1 MAGVLG
7 EPQEGDA
14 AQERAAHEEPGEGG
28 ALGVEAERV
37 DAYLIFLFVLL
48 STATLFDGF
57 DAAMLTVAAPDVR
70 ATLGIDLGEWGYLF
84 AFTRLGMIASFFL
97 LLTADRIGRRRLMT
111 WTIVGFALTNTA
123 AGFATGKYEF
133 AVWQFLARIFLTAEY
148 ALAIIVVGEEFPAR
162 RRGLAIAILT
172 SFATIGVMI
181 IARVQPYILLRDC
194 VSGTLAAGNC
204 VAPASNAFRDLGMEA
219 VATVQTWIGRP
230 VDGAGWRILYLIGVA
245 PLTIVFVLRF
255 ALRETR
261 RFAAEQARRAKG
273 STRFVDMLRDEW
285 AKARVPWQPEY
296 RRRTWLVALLW
307 NCVQLVTSPA
317 VAYWVIFAREQLHFT
332 PAIVGGIIFWGYAG
346 GVAGNYLAGY
356 LIERFGRRATV
367 AVVYVFS
374 ALSIATLFQ
383 VQSEVAQYVS
393 MIFTVFGFGAANT
406 ATHVYASELFPTA
419 IRATGYGWTTNLFG
433 RIAEF
438 GTPLLIAVLIQQ
450 LGVTISTAVLVV
462 SVGPLIGAAIV
473 WRFAPETR
481 GLTLEEVQRVAA
493 MGHEGTVPAKT

>member
-1 MAGVLG
+1 MAGAPG
-7 EPQEGDA
+7 A
-14 AQERAAHEEPGEGG
+14 AREKGLAP
-28 ALGVEAERV
+28 GVEAERV
-37 DAYLIFLFVLL
+37 DGYLIFLFVLL

-70 ATLGIDLGEWGYLF
+70 ATLGINLGEWGYLF

-123 AGFATGKYEF
+123 AGFATDKFEF
-133 AVWQFLARIFLTAEY
+133 AGWQFLARIFLTAEY
-148 ALAIIVVGEEFPAR
+148 ALAVIVIGEEFPAR

-181 IARVQPYILLRDC
+181 VAKVQPYILLPDC
-194 VSGTLAAGNC
+194 ASGTVAAGNC
-204 VAPASNAFRDLGMEA
+204 VAPASNLARDLGMQA
-219 VATVQTWIGRP
+219 VGTVQTWLGRP
-230 VDGAGWRILYLIGVA
+230 VDGADWRILYLIGIA
-245 PLTIVFVLRF
+245 PLTLVFVLRF

-261 RFAAEQARRAKG
+261 RFAAERARQAQEAPP
-273 STRFVDMLRDEW
+273 RFADMLRSEW
-285 AKARVPWQPEY
+285 AKARIPWQPEY

-307 NCVQLVTSPA
+307 NCVHLVTAPA

-346 GVAGNYLAGY
+346 GVAGNYLAGF
-356 LIERFGRRATV
+356 LIERFGRRVTV
-367 AVVYVFS
+367 AVVYTF
-374 ALSIATLFQ
+374 AAISISTLFQ
-383 VQSEVAQYVS
+383 VESEVAQYVS
-393 MIFTVFGFGAANT
+393 MICTVFGFGAANT

-438 GTPLLIAVLIQQ
+438 ATPALIAILIQQ
-450 LGVTISTAVLVV
+450 VGATISTAVLVV
-462 SVGPLIGAAIV
+462 SVGPLIGAVIV

-481 GLTLEEVQRVAA
+481 GLTLEEVQKVAA
-493 MGHEGTVPAKT
+493 VGHQRSPAR